1 MVSPSLMMECFR
13 VDRVDLASL
22 GVGEVLITRGVVIG
36 DGSTLTI
43 GKEHSIDDIDT
54 VTLLEL
60 RNDIEPHR
68 QRFRSMECNPN
79 ERRLLCR

>member
-1 MVSPSLMMECFR
+1 MECFG
-13 VDRVDLASL
+13 VDRVDLASI
-22 GVGEVLITRGVVIG
+22 GVGDMLITSGVVVG

-60 RNDIEPHR
+60 RNDIERCDNGFVQWSATQTKDAFFVDRP
-68 QRFRSMECNPN
+68 
-79 ERRLLCR
+79 